1 MIACSQEKPP
11 KLSSILKTSVVFQ
24 SYCYYLIGMRLQK
37 GCSSI
42 MLLIISPSFILHRHI
57 EPFPKKLIP
66 WCVSR
71 SIKVFTACPT
81 IICLKTF
88 LKREKTKHL
97 LYEHD
102 LTGIIWQGKLYNN
115 IKHVKN
121 NFVGGNTLHNKKHQ
135 WTTINNVCEYCY
147 RASPCYLQCK

>member
-1 MIACSQEKPP
+1 MLINISITLSP
-11 KLSSILKTSVVFQ
+11 KTNRKRKWNEIIINWNATSK
-24 SYCYYLIGMRLQK
+24 R
-37 GCSSI
+37 
-42 MLLIISPSFILHRHI
+42 LLIISPSLILHRYI

-88 LKREKTKHL
+88 LKREKTKHWF
-97 LYEHD
+97 YEHD
-102 LTGIIWQGKLYNN
+102 LTRQAVQQYF
-115 IKHVKN
+115 KHVKN